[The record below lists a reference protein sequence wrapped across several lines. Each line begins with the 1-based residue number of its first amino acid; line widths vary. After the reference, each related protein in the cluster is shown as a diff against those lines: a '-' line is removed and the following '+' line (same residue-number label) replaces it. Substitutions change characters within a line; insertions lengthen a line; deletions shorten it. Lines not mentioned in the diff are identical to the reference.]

1 MLKFY
6 ETYTRPVLSQLD
18 LIDDLCLHRFL
29 LVLGYWGYILSFET
43 AKNAQEGD
51 FGPVSKGLEKVIQE
65 IQLSRKSF
73 KMDKRLTGSS
83 IIDEPLQE
91 VLTIIKM
98 VF

>member
-1 MLKFY
+1 MKL
-6 ETYTRPVLSQLD
+6 TQGIILLSRLD
-18 LIDDLCLHRFL
+18 LINDISLYRFL

-43 AKNAQEGD
+43 AKNAREGD

-91 VLTIIKM
+91 VLIIIKI

>member
-1 MLKFY
+1 M
-6 ETYTRPVLSQLD
+6 
-18 LIDDLCLHRFL
+18 
-29 LVLGYWGYILSFET
+29 LGYWGYIWSLEM
-43 AKNAQEGD
+43 AKSSQEGD

-91 VLTIIKM
+91 VQ
-98 VF
+98 F